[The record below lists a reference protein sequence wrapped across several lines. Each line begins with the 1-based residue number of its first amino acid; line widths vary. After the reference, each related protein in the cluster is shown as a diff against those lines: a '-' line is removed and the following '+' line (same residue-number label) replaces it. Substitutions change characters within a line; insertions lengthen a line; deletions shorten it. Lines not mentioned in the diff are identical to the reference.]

1 MLKLFYGKSWL
12 GAGAALLLYGASGML
27 DMSGSAFADD
37 AERLRALGNAA
48 LRARDYNR
56 AAKFYQ
62 RYKNASSKDRKA
74 LQDAYIR
81 LIAAYISASDIP
93 QAKRELAAFS
103 KTFPFADKKL
113 LVLYQSSIMMLER
126 KYKEAETLIYAT
138 LKDKISKSDLYFQL
152 LSNLG
157 LSLRRQERW
166 KDAANIY
173 SLLEKQAKGTS
184 WEFVAFQQKLYCL
197 IMGEELIESKKLFA
211 ESKKFVK
218 NPGYKKLKL
227 LLLLQMV
234 KEKRFSELHNTYN
247 SVIREITPGPNPLVY
262 KISQIA
268 VNHFFK
274 NNKPTD
280 AIVFLRDAFKFAPD
294 DKERQNSLLLL
305 VNTYVKA
312 GRNNEAIK
320 ASLKYIDLYYS
331 DPKTLEVQI
340 QCARLMAAEKMYSE
354 ALAVYTTLLKESR
367 LTAQQRITVA
377 REAAVLY
384 EINGA
389 PKKAS
394 RMLAIIYQTGKTYA
408 QKMEGKYLQGQLF
421 YKNKEFAEAAAAF
434 EEVMVQKSPWQ
445 TSGAYWA
452 LQSQLELKNYAKVL
466 LIAKELSAFSDNK
479 LFAAAGQY
487 YLGFC
492 NEKLGKTQ
500 EALENYRTYIRLY
513 PEGKY
518 VPQAVFAAGKILFNE
533 KKFAEVV
540 DIFKTFPTKHP
551 KSEYTP
557 NALYKTIFAYYQLNK
572 WKEMES
578 TILLL
583 AREYPESDYTIAAEF
598 WYIDCLRN
606 QGKFVQTQ
614 KWIQQMLKK
623 YHKKPEVSGQLLY
636 ELALVCYNSRESS
649 KALEYLEDLFKSYP
663 EHSIT
668 AKALFLAGDI
678 ASKEGNYAQAA
689 KYYQRAAKLRP
700 KSDFEIAC
708 LGRIA
713 DCNYSLY
720 NTTLDLR
727 LLQKAVE
734 GYKALL
740 ATTKMPAPV
749 RNQTKFKLG
758 RCYEMLR
765 DEDEALY
772 IYNELL
778 YGYQVDL
785 EQGIKYKP
793 IWVVKAARAAIMM
806 YLKMDTPES
815 AREAIRVYGLLKKM
829 DLQTGEDFDNYIK
842 NIRIKYSLPEETKS
856 KIAKKTE
863 NKTETK
869 KEITTENK
877 IENKTETSN
886 KEVK

>member
-1 MLKLFYGKSWL
+1 MLKLFCGKSWL
-12 GAGAALLLYGASGML
+12 GASSALLLYGASGIL
-27 DMSGSAFADD
+27 NMSGSAFAAD
-37 AERLRALGNAA
+37 ADRLRALGNAA

-56 AAKFYQ
+56 AAKFYL
-62 RYKNASSKDRKA
+62 RYKDASGGDRKA

-81 LIAAYISASDIP
+81 LIAAYISASNISG
-93 QAKRELAAFS
+93 AKQELAAFS

-126 KYKEAETLIYAT
+126 KYKDAENLIYAT

-157 LSLRRQERW
+157 LSIRRQERW
-166 KDAANIY
+166 EDAANIY
-173 SLLEKQAKGTS
+173 ALLEKQAKGTS
-184 WEFVAFQQKLYCL
+184 WEFTAFQQKLYCT
-197 IMGEELIESKKLFA
+197 IMGEKLIESKKLFA
-211 ESKKFVK
+211 ESKKFAK
-218 NPGYKKLKL
+218 TPGYEKLKL
-227 LLLLQMV
+227 LMLLQMI
-234 KEKRFSELHNTYN
+234 KEKRFSELRNTYN
-247 SVIREITPGPNPLVY
+247 SVIKEIPSGPNPLVY

-268 VNHFFK
+268 VKHFFK

-294 DKERQNSLLLL
+294 VKERQNSLLLL
-305 VNTYVKA
+305 INTYVKA

-320 ASLKYIDLYYS
+320 ASLKYIDLYYT
-331 DPKTLEVQI
+331 DPKTLDVQI
-340 QCARLMAAEKMYSE
+340 QCARLMSAEKMYSE
-354 ALAVYTTLLKESR
+354 ALAVYTTLLKETR
-367 LTAQQRITVA
+367 LTDQQRITIA

-389 PKKAS
+389 PNKAA

-408 QKMEGKYLQGQLF
+408 QKMEGKYLQGQLC

-434 EEVMVQKSPWQ
+434 EEVMIQKSPWQ
-445 TSGAYWA
+445 IRGAYWA
-452 LQSQLELKNYAKVL
+452 LQSHLELKNYEKAL
-466 LIAKELSAFSDNK
+466 LIAKELSTFSENK

-487 YLGFC
+487 YTAFC
-492 NEKLGKTQ
+492 QEQQGKTQ
-500 EALENYRTYIRLY
+500 EALESYRTYIKLY

-518 VPQAVFAAGKILFNE
+518 ISKAVFAAGKILFKE

-540 DIFKTFPTKHP
+540 DVFKSFPTKHP

-572 WKEMES
+572 LKEMEG

-583 AREYPESDYTIAAEF
+583 AQKYPESDYTIAAEF

-606 QGKFVQTQ
+606 QGKYPEAQ

-623 YHKKPEVSGQLLY
+623 YKDKPQVSGQLLY
-636 ELALVCYNSRESS
+636 DLALICYHSRESG
-649 KALEYLEDLFKSYP
+649 KALEHLEELFKQHP
-663 EHSIT
+663 EHSIS

-678 ASKEGNYAQAA
+678 ASKEGHYEQAE
-689 KYYQRAAKLRP
+689 KYYQQAAKLRP
-700 KSDFEIAC
+700 QSDFETAC

-720 NTTLDLR
+720 NATLDLKV
-727 LLQKAVE
+727 LKKAAQ
-734 GYKALL
+734 GYKELL
-740 ATTKMPAPV
+740 TRTKMAAPV
-749 RNQTKFKLG
+749 RNQTKYKLG
-758 RCYEMLR
+758 RCYELLR
-765 DEDEALY
+765 DEDDALY
-772 IYNELL
+772 MYNELL
-778 YGYQVDL
+778 YGYQVDR
-785 EQGIKYKP
+785 EQGLKYKP

-815 AREAIRVYGLLKKM
+815 AREAIRVYEQLKKM
-829 DLQTGEDFDNYIK
+829 NLKTGEDFDGYIK
-842 NIRIKYSLPEETKS
+842 NIRAKYSLAKETE
-856 KIAKKTE
+856 IKTE
-863 NKTETK
+863 NKTE
-869 KEITTENK
+869 I
-877 IENKTETSN
+877 KTETKTEIEN